1 MNAHTLARTLLY
13 NIIKELHKSYKSVQI
28 GKRRK
33 EGRKEGRKERKTK
46 QRGGYECSAAQYL
59 KSVNKCTQK
68 QKDTKQHI

>member
-33 EGRKEGRKERKTK
+33 EGRKDKAA
-46 QRGGYECSAAQYL
+46 GGYECSAAQYL

>member
-33 EGRKEGRKERKTK
+33 EGRKEGRKER
-46 QRGGYECSAAQYL
+46 QSSGGG
-59 KSVNKCTQK
+59 V
-68 QKDTKQHI
+68 

>member
-33 EGRKEGRKERKTK
+33 EGRKEGKTK

>member
-33 EGRKEGRKERKTK
+33 EGRKER
-46 QRGGYECSAAQYL
+46 QSSGGGGMSAAQR
-59 KSVNKCTQK
+59 N
-68 QKDTKQHI
+68 I

>member
-33 EGRKEGRKERKTK
+33 EGRKDKAA
-46 QRGGYECSAAQYL
+46 GGGMSAAQR
-59 KSVNKCTQK
+59 N
-68 QKDTKQHI
+68 I